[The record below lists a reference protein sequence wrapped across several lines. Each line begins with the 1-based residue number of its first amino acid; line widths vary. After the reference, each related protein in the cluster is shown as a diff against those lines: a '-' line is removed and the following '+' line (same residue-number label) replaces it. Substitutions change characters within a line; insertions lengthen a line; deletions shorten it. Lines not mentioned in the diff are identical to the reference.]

1 MGFQPRSGRGFILV
15 KDQKLFYMLKNPSP
29 LVIESQSSLDIF
41 IPNRHFS
48 KYIHTSVGSEWS

>member
-1 MGFQPRSGRGFILV
+1 M

-29 LVIESQSSLDIF
+29 LVRESQSSLDIF